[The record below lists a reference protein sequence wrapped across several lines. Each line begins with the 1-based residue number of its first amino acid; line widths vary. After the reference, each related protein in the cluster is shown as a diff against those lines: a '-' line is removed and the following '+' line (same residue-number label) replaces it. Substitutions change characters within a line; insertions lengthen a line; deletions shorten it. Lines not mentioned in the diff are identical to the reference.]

1 MLGPFCFL
9 NLKQLIPRLTKTAR
23 AGSSNLRSAGSVH
36 PWHIQSLSRNAEA
49 FLHLLLLEAM
59 LGELGEPQVQV
70 RQPGLISGVP
80 AQSTPAIYKALDCAS
95 QQKC

>member
-36 PWHIQSLSRNAEA
+36 PWHIQSLSRNTEA

-70 RQPGLISGVP
+70 RQPGRLSGAP
-80 AQSTPAIYKALDCAS
+80 AQSSPTIFKDLGCAS

>member
-9 NLKQLIPRLTKTAR
+9 NLKQRIPLLTITAR

-70 RQPGLISGVP
+70 RQPSRLSGAP
-80 AQSTPAIYKALDCAS
+80 AQFSPTIFKALDCAS